1 MASKHPMNPPGYDPE
16 EAWAHEQN
24 EEAKRK
30 LREKAE
36 KEKAD
41 KEKADADTADDPED
55 KLHHRYYGA
64 DTVPDSDD

>member
-1 MASKHPMNPPGYDPE
+1 MANRHPLNPAGYDPE

-36 KEKAD
+36 AEKAEA
-41 KEKADADTADDPED
+41 EKNKGGAKPEEAKSEDD
-55 KLHHRYYGA
+55 
-64 DTVPDSDD
+64 